1 MEHHHAHETAAW
13 RSESQREL
21 SHAWDLNMAAA
32 FALCSATVVTHGVV
46 TRRRRLATIQQ
57 QQDNP
62 AGDDSAYEAA
72 DDVER
77 AALVSGASSLALNN
91 LVGCCDGQKA
101 PPPQK
106 VPTHRRKFPTAQP
119 TLAARVYHAL
129 VTTLVTIP
137 YIVQLVD
144 VALFASIAWGVMYV
158 GHDWLCGAVMRCE
171 CTFPWRGGWARC
183 NAHNAMGGPRCPWCT
198 APYWVSVLTQKSC
211 AAVMIAAYAVGFGAP
226 SSDPSRALAANHE
239 TADVCQPCVPVASP
253 SSAPLLFTVARCCI
267 PGSKRE
273 MNRGR
278 CGTTK
283 EKEEDEGAS
292 ERSGTS
298 GREDEDVTSSAS
310 VLLRRIVAA
319 CIVWFCVEMFWQAF
333 FWLTLGT
340 KQDPTYP
347 CFVFCWDSPKVPGNN
362 PPSPLSMADAPPMR
376 RLYDDVV
383 GSVG

>member
-21 SHAWDLNMAAA
+21 SHAWDLNMMAA

-46 TRRRRLATIQQ
+46 TRRRRLATIQ

-77 AALVSGASSLALNN
+77 AALVSGASSLALND

-129 VTTLVTIP
+129 VTTLVTTP
-137 YIVQLVD
+137 YIAQLVD

-171 CTFPWRGGWARC
+171 CTFPWRGGW
-183 NAHNAMGGPRCPWCT
+183 
-198 APYWVSVLTQKSC
+198 
-211 AAVMIAAYAVGFGAP
+211 
-226 SSDPSRALAANHE
+226 SSMQRAQRDGRTE
-239 TADVCQPCVPVASP
+239 VPV
-253 SSAPLLFTVARCCI
+253 V
-267 PGSKRE
+267 
-273 MNRGR
+273 RGAVL
-278 CGTTK
+278 G
-283 EKEEDEGAS
+283 
-292 ERSGTS
+292 ER
-298 GREDEDVTSSAS
+298 
-310 VLLRRIVAA
+310 
-319 CIVWFCVEMFWQAF
+319 
-333 FWLTLGT
+333 
-340 KQDPTYP
+340 
-347 CFVFCWDSPKVPGNN
+347 
-362 PPSPLSMADAPPMR
+362 ADAEIVRGGDDCGVRGGIR
-376 RLYDDVV
+376 RTLE
-383 GSVG
+383 